1 MSERDWLLI
10 RLGEMLNRLARPHPC
25 DESLPVEVRATLR
38 QLGVPCNE
46 RTPREELVAR
56 LWARKRSLLTAA
68 MHPGWGG
75 PGITPPS
82 AA

>member
-1 MSERDWLLI
+1 MGERDWMLI
-10 RLGEMLNRLARPHPC
+10 KLGEMLDRIARPHRC
-25 DESLPVEVRATLR
+25 EEEALPLDVRATLW

-46 RTPREELVAR
+46 RTPRQELVAR
-56 LWARKRSLLTAA
+56 LWARKRSLLTA